1 MDQETYYIKVDDE
14 YEPVSYYDSN
24 MSDAMPE
31 GSHLVVVKP
40 GSVSRLYN
48 VDPAFASMI
57 AAGKYAEDAMSKAL
71 HKASEAN
78 PKEKEVTQEQMDA
91 WDKCKLAFNNDHFM
105 ITYPSAHDVVQA
117 GIDAMQEEVDNM
129 LSNPTVK
136 KAYEEFL
143 LVWKLSK

>member
-1 MDQETYYIKVDDE
+1 MNQETYYIKVDDE